1 MSDDDLIA
9 EARECFGHAQE
20 AEAENRRTFVDDMRF
35 ARMGDQWPEQV
46 RRDREREGRPVLT
59 INRMPSFAR
68 QVVNDSR
75 MNRPS
80 IKVHPVDS
88 GADPKTAEIMSGL
101 IRNIEVTSNADVAYD
116 TAVENAVYGGFGYI
130 RIATDY
136 AHDDSFDLDICF
148 KRVVNPLTVFGDPTS
163 QEADSSDWN
172 RCFVTELLTDD
183 EFESR
188 YKGAEQSSF
197 DADARDN
204 IDGNGEEQIRIAE
217 YWTREEVPSKL
228 VRLSNGLI
236 MPGERYMAQRD
247 ILQAAGLEVVGER
260 DSKTHKV
267 KRRILSGAE
276 VLETSDWPGRFIP
289 VIPVYGEEIHIE
301 GKRYF
306 KSLISDAK
314 DAQRMLN
321 YWRTASTEL
330 VALAPKSPWIGPK
343 GFANAD
349 PNKWAT
355 ANTKTHA
362 YLEYS
367 GPVSPSR
374 VGFMGPD
381 AGALQEALNAS
392 DDMKAITG
400 IYDASL
406 GARSNETSGR
416 AIMARQREGD
426 VGTFHFQD
434 NLSRAIRHCGRILID
449 LIPAVFTGPR
459 IVRVMGED
467 QKPQNVQINQPM
479 QAPGGSV
486 QTFDLTAGKYDLTV
500 SAGPGFTSRRE
511 EAASQMTEFIRV
523 FPAAAPALGD
533 LLAKNLDWPQADEV
547 AKRLQRMLTP
557 QMQGQD
563 PRMQQAQQAMQ
574 QMQQAIQTLQQ
585 QLQQANQKVQ
595 DKQGDAFLQKQKL
608 DVDSQ
613 KARVDGFKAETERLS
628 AIMPILPPEQLQMI
642 AAQTFQ
648 QVLNSPDVLPAQQPA
663 LMPN

>member
-1 MSDDDLIA
+1 MADKDVLD
-9 EARECFGHAQE
+9 EALECFGAAEE
-20 AEAENRRTFVDDMRF
+20 AEAENRRTFVEDMNF
-35 ARMGDQWPEQV
+35 ARLGKQWPENVQ
-46 RRDREREGRPVLT
+46 RDREREGRPVLT

-88 GADPKTAEIMSGL
+88 TADPKTAEVMSGL

-116 TAVENAVYGGFGYI
+116 TAVENAVYGGFGYV
-130 RIATDY
+130 RITTDY
-136 AHDDSFDLDICF
+136 AHDDSFDQDVCI
-148 KRVVNPLTVFGDPTS
+148 KRVVNPLTVYGDPTS

-172 RCFVTELLTDD
+172 ECFVTELLGDD
-183 EFESR
+183 EFEQR
-188 YKGAEQSSF
+188 FKGAKKSSF
-197 DADARDN
+197 EANARDA
-204 IDGNGEEQIRIAE
+204 IDESGEEQIRIAE
-217 YWTREEVPSKL
+217 YWKREEQPSKL
-228 VRLSNGLI
+228 LKLSNGMIL
-236 MPGERYMAQRD
+236 PESRFLEQQD
-247 ILQAAGLEVVGER
+247 IFAAAGFTVVGER
-260 DSKTHKV
+260 DTKTHKV
-267 KRRILSGAE
+267 RRYILSGAE
-276 VLETSDWPGRFIP
+276 VLEESDWPGRFIP
-289 VIPVYGEEIHIE
+289 VIPVYGEEIHVE

-349 PNKWAT
+349 PTKWAT
-355 ANTKTHA
+355 ANTRTHA

-367 GPVSPSR
+367 GPVAPSR
-374 VGFMGPD
+374 IGFMGPD

-449 LIPAVFTGPR
+449 LIPAVYTGPR
-459 IVRVMGED
+459 VVRVMGED
-467 QKPQNVQINQPM
+467 RKPQNVQINQPT
-479 QAPGGSV
+479 QGPDGSV
-486 QTFDLTAGKYDLTV
+486 QMMDLTAGKYDLTV

-511 EAASQMTEFIRV
+511 EAANQMTEFIRV

-547 AKRLQRMLTP
+547 AKRLQAMLPP
-557 QMQGQD
+557 QMQGND
-563 PRMQQAQQAMQ
+563 PRIQQAQQAMQ
-574 QMQQAIQTLQQ
+574 QMQQAIQQLQQ
-585 QLQQANQKVQ
+585 QLKAAQAERSDQQRKLAIDEFKAKV
-595 DKQGDAFLQKQKL
+595 DAY
-608 DVDSQ
+608 
-613 KARVDGFKAETERLS
+613 KAETDRMS
-628 AIMPILPPEQLQMI
+628 AVAPAMGPEQIQALVM
-642 AAQTFQ
+642 QTLQ
-648 QVLNSPDVLPAQQPA
+648 QVMNSPDVLPAQQPA
-663 LMPN
+663 PMPN

>member
-1 MSDDDLIA
+1 
-9 EARECFGHAQE
+9 
-20 AEAENRRTFVDDMRF
+20 
-35 ARMGDQWPEQV
+35 
-46 RRDREREGRPVLT
+46 
-59 INRMPSFAR
+59 
-68 QVVNDSR
+68 
-75 MNRPS
+75 
-80 IKVHPVDS
+80 
-88 GADPKTAEIMSGL
+88 
-101 IRNIEVTSNADVAYD
+101 
-116 TAVENAVYGGFGYI
+116 
-130 RIATDY
+130 
-136 AHDDSFDLDICF
+136 
-148 KRVVNPLTVFGDPTS
+148 
-163 QEADSSDWN
+163 
-172 RCFVTELLTDD
+172 
-183 EFESR
+183 
-188 YKGAEQSSF
+188 
-197 DADARDN
+197 
-204 IDGNGEEQIRIAE
+204 
-217 YWTREEVPSKL
+217 
-228 VRLSNGLI
+228 
-236 MPGERYMAQRD
+236 
-247 ILQAAGLEVVGER
+247 
-260 DSKTHKV
+260 
-267 KRRILSGAE
+267 
-276 VLETSDWPGRFIP
+276 
-289 VIPVYGEEIHIE
+289 VIPVYGEEIHVE

-362 YLEYS
+362 YLEYA
-367 GPVSPSR
+367 GQVAPSR
-374 VGFMGPD
+374 IGFMGPD

-449 LIPAVFTGPR
+449 LIPSVYTGPR
-459 IVRVMGED
+459 VVRVMGED
-467 QKPQNVQINQPM
+467 RKPQNVQINQPM
-479 QAPGGSV
+479 QAPDGSV
-486 QTFDLTAGKYDLTV
+486 QMMDLTAGKYDLTV

-511 EAASQMTEFIRV
+511 EAANQMTEFIRV

-547 AKRLQRMLTP
+547 AKRLQAMLPP
-557 QMQGQD
+557 QMQGND
-563 PRMQQAQQAMQ
+563 PRIQQAQQAMQ

-595 DKQGDAFLQKQKL
+595 DKQSDTFLQKQKL

-648 QVLNSPDVLPAQQPA
+648 QVLSSPDVLPAQQPA
-663 LMPN
+663 PMPN

>member
-1 MSDDDLIA
+1 MSDKDVIEDALEQFA
-9 EARECFGHAQE
+9 LAQE
-20 AEAENRRTFVDDMRF
+20 SESENRARFVDDMRF
-35 ARMGDQWPEQV
+35 ARLGEQWPDSV
-46 RRDREREGRPVLT
+46 RISREREGRPVLT

-75 MNRPS
+75 QNRPS

-88 GADPKTAEIMSGL
+88 NADPKTAEVISGL

-116 TAVENAVYGGFGYI
+116 TAVENAVYGGWGYI

-136 AHDDSFDLDICF
+136 AHDDSFDMDICI
-148 KRVVNPLTVFGDPTS
+148 KRVVNPLTVYGDPSS

-172 RCFVTELLTDD
+172 FAFVTELLDEE
-183 EFESR
+183 EFER
-188 YKGAEQSSF
+188 TYKGADAKSF
-197 DADARDN
+197 DADAHDDHN
-204 IDGNGEEQIRIAE
+204 KGEQVRIAE
-217 YWTREEVPSKL
+217 YWQREEVPTKL
-228 VRLSNGLI
+228 LRLSTGLI
-236 MPGERYMAQRD
+236 LPLERFKENAE
-247 ILQAAGLEVVGER
+247 IFAAAGVQVVGER

-267 KRRILSGAE
+267 AQRILSGAE
-276 VLETSDWPGRFIP
+276 VLKETAWAGRFIP
-289 VIPVYGEEIHIE
+289 VIPVYGEEVHIE
-301 GKRYF
+301 GKRYW
-306 KSLISDAK
+306 KSMMHDAK

-349 PNKWAT
+349 VNKWAT
-355 ANTKTHA
+355 VNTKTYD
-362 YLEYS
+362 YLEYN
-367 GPVSPSR
+367 GPVAPQR
-374 VGFMGPD
+374 IPFTGPD
-381 AGALQEALNAS
+381 GGSLQEALNAS
-392 DDMKAITG
+392 DDMKSITG

-449 LIPAVFTGPR
+449 LIPAVYTGPR
-459 IVRVMGED
+459 VVRVMGED
-467 QKPQNVQINQPM
+467 RKPQNVQVNQEMPRED
-479 QAPGGSV
+479 GSMEIL
-486 QTFDLTAGKYDLTV
+486 DLTAGKYDLTV

-511 EAASQMTEFIRV
+511 EAANQMTEFIRV

-547 AKRLQRMLTP
+547 AKRLQAMMPP

-574 QMQQAIQTLQQ
+574 QMQQVIGQLKQQLQQMQSDKQVEASKVSIDARKVDVDAFKAETDRMQVIAPAMSPEQIQSLVMQTLQQ
-585 QLQQANQKVQ
+585 V
-595 DKQGDAFLQKQKL
+595 
-608 DVDSQ
+608 
-613 KARVDGFKAETERLS
+613 LS
-628 AIMPILPPEQLQMI
+628 
-642 AAQTFQ
+642 
-648 QVLNSPDVLPAQQPA
+648 SPDVLPAQQPPPA
-663 LMPN
+663 PQAPMPN